1 MLVVMV
7 DTIQDHL
14 SCPICIEVCSNA
26 VESNCCTQLF
36 CENCAISLRTCPLC
50 RTEPF
55 ETTVNKSV
63 RRMIGS
69 MPVDC
74 PCGYR
79 TTRADLKEHE
89 KICPKKSIACSVPN
103 CGFKGI
109 REAFMRHVTEQ
120 HSKEV
125 IAYFSAQESRPQP
138 YQPVRDCIE
147 RKGNARIGANG
158 KYYCG
163 QRLNGSCGCCNGYC
177 GPSDGCNCQ
186 SCMQLD
192 VAARALP
199 KGHLV
204 NREGRTAR
212 AGLNSV
218 WYCGAKV
225 MRGVPGC
232 DGWCGPTNGPQCSAC
247 QRLQAQLS
255 TRYSAIVATW

>member
-1 MLVVMV
+1 MEDVRR
-7 DTIQDHL
+7 DPF
-14 SCPICIEVCSNA
+14 SCYLCLDVGSNA
-26 VESNCCTQLF
+26 VECNNCAQLF
-36 CENCAISLRTCPLC
+36 CKECATCLRSCPVCRISPL
-50 RTEPF
+50 T
-55 ETTVNKSV
+55 TTV
-63 RRMIGS
+63 
-69 MPVDC
+69 
-74 PCGYR
+74 
-79 TTRADLKEHE
+79 
-89 KICPKKSIACSVPN
+89 KKSITCSVTN
-103 CGFKGI
+103 CGFKGSG
-109 REAFMRHVTEQ
+109 EAFMRHVTER

-125 IAYFSAQESRPQP
+125 IAYFSAQGARPQP
-138 YQPVRDCIE
+138 YQPVRECIE
-147 RKGNARIGANG
+147 RKGNARIGVNG

-163 QRLNGSCGCCNGYC
+163 QRLNGNCGCCNGYC

-225 MRGVPGC
+225 MSGVPGC

-247 QRLQAQLS
+247 QRLQAQLN
-255 TRYSAIVATW
+255 TRYSAIVATWQSAQARF